1 MYEHLLVNT
10 TICTVKLFY
19 KAVTIFR
26 LKLNDGSSMEAQG
39 GQYDFLKSQQHPFL
53 N

>member
-26 LKLNDGSSMEAQG
+26 LKLNDDSSMEAQG
-39 GQYDFLKSQQHPFL
+39 GYDLLKFQQHPFL